1 MKQIP
6 LVRTDDLS
14 LPSMGK
20 CWWTSH
26 SYICAVTN
34 FGKAWSGS
42 FSTQLYA
49 FLQQHYSISILTR
62 MATPVRHMQEPTVWQ
77 KLKMGALM
85 GGGVGLTIGFIF
97 GSYSIL
103 RSGAGPRGFLATLS
117 QYMLSSAATF
127 SFFLAIG
134 SVIRNEGDVPLH
146 LQPVSMQFAS
156 PLVRSRYE
164 GAMRMRARWEAEKA
178 RQQS

>member
-1 MKQIP
+1 
-6 LVRTDDLS
+6 
-14 LPSMGK
+14 MGK
-20 CWWTSH
+20 RWWTSH
-26 SYICAVTN
+26 SYVHVSSPTLIEQFFHSAVRFFCN
-34 FGKAWSGS
+34 N
-42 FSTQLYA
+42 TQSVYPV
-49 FLQQHYSISILTR
+49 SIPTR

-134 SVIRNEGDVPLH
+134 SVIRNEGDIPPH
-146 LQPVSMQFAS
+146 LQPVSMQLAS
-156 PLVRSRYE
+156 PLIRSRYE

>member
-1 MKQIP
+1 
-6 LVRTDDLS
+6 
-14 LPSMGK
+14 
-20 CWWTSH
+20 
-26 SYICAVTN
+26 
-34 FGKAWSGS
+34 
-42 FSTQLYA
+42 
-49 FLQQHYSISILTR
+49 